1 MREEGFPMNAHA
13 SRRGP
18 ARSGALA
25 ALALLPLLAGCRP
38 DLVMDAGQPPSLAG
52 ASAAVGAIYTTDRT
66 ATIVNANV
74 QYGFGTDVY
83 LSGGPQN
90 TKAAGLADGTYYFQV
105 TDPSGKVLLST
116 DPAACRQLSVAG
128 GRVVGAAGPACKHA
142 NGTFNAA
149 SGVTPVQLAPFT
161 TTPNSGGVY
170 KAWLVPVADATISA
184 TDPKVLVFAQ
194 ARSRTDNFK
203 VSTEATPP
211 QGSCQPSSSLSVLVM
226 GADVVSYVP
235 KGNWSGTATG
245 VSAVNV
251 EGSLIVPTLIATPGV
266 VNSCA
271 SNSLTGATVC
281 TGNDANVYRFSGT
294 TLNGTFTS
302 GGSGGIFFSGGVCT
316 NCGIAMDATHD
327 QAVIGLSIAGV
338 PGFQFMK
345 NLSAATPVF
354 EPPFASAAGM
364 ISEDPLI
371 DPLRNRLLSA
381 AENNKY
387 EIVDVTTT
395 TSPVSFVNGPVAVEG
410 EFDSSG
416 EDCSTQIALAP
427 AEFSSPSRVYIADI
441 TTPPAVFAGG
451 TWSGPAQVQS
461 LSESFLTAGASGI
474 AVAQGTHVGVVT
486 GEFGGDVITAIAL
499 PSASGAGGTPAITDW
514 VSCSIGGGFS
524 NGFDPHT
531 VTAYRSPSGGRAVA
545 LLANGGA
552 STLAVVDLTAML
564 NTTSVPRTGA
574 GHGCASGTLPA
585 SVVSFVPVP

>member
-1 MREEGFPMNAHA
+1 MDTHT
-13 SRRGP
+13 SRRRP
-18 ARSGALA
+18 AREGGLA
-25 ALALLPLLAGCRP
+25 VLAVLSLLAGCRP
-38 DLVMDAGQPPSLAG
+38 DLVMPGQQLPPTA
-52 ASAAVGAIYTTDRT
+52 AAAVGGAIYTTNRT
-66 ATIVNANV
+66 ASIVNANV
-74 QYGFGTDVY
+74 QYGFATDVY

-90 TKAAGLADGTYYFQV
+90 QKAAGLGDGIYYFQV

-116 DPAACRQLSVAG
+116 DPAACRQLSVVG
-128 GRVVGAAGPACKHA
+128 GRVVGAAGPACRHA
-142 NGTFNAA
+142 NGAFNAA
-149 SGVTPVQLAPFT
+149 NGVTPVQLAPFSP
-161 TTPNSGGVY
+161 TPNSGNVY
-170 KAWLVPVADATISA
+170 KAWLVPVANATVSA
-184 TDPKVLVFAQ
+184 ADPRVLVFAQ
-194 ARSRTDNFK
+194 SSARTDNFK
-203 VSTEATPP
+203 VSEEATPP

-235 KGNWSGTATG
+235 KGSWLTPTPG

-251 EGSLIVPTLIATPGV
+251 EGSLIVPSLIATPGV

-281 TGNDANVYRFSGT
+281 TGNDARVYRFSGT

-302 GGSGGIFFSGGVCT
+302 GGSGSVGFSGGGCT

-345 NLSAATPVF
+345 NLSSATPVF

-371 DPLRNRLLSA
+371 DPIRNRLLSA
-381 AENNKY
+381 AENNRY

-395 TSPVSFVNGPVAVEG
+395 TSPVPFVNGPIGVSG
-410 EFDSSG
+410 ELDSSG

-427 AEFSSPSRVYIADI
+427 SEFSGPSQVYIADI
-441 TTPPAVFAGG
+441 TTPPAVFAAG
-451 TWSGPAQVQS
+451 TWSAPSQVQT
-461 LSESFLTAGASGI
+461 LSESFLAAGASGI
-474 AVAQGTHVGVVT
+474 AVAQGTHLGVVT
-486 GEFGGDVITAIAL
+486 GEFGGDALTAIEL
-499 PSASGAGGTPAITDW
+499 PAASGGGATPALTDW
-514 VSCSIGGGFS
+514 VTCSIGNGFS
-524 NGFDPHT
+524 NGLDPHT
-531 VTAYRSPSGGRAVA
+531 VTAYRSPNGGRAVA

-552 STLAVVDLTAML
+552 SMLAVVDLTAML
-564 NTTSVPRTGA
+564 NTATVPRTVG